1 MNFGTGSILNIFK
14 SIRLTHRSGEILEQ
28 IDGLNVLANA
38 SRFWKYSQEDRK
50 KLDGLLN
57 NSVAQG
63 SGEISYANLQ
73 PDGTH
78 VAVIPLSLLCGV
90 FGNENQYCP
99 ATLVAGMKIELELA
113 PISEIS
119 TDPVGSVTMTI
130 SAMKPTLVLDTAQL
144 YDVVNKQLLEEQTQV
159 DRSGLQFSYMTYFG
173 TSQDMVA
180 GATSINYDIQQ
191 SASLVHKI
199 VTIVRDNQKLKG
211 SGANSKPADKYD
223 CIAPFDTWQY
233 RLGSLY
239 WPQQAIRAPGANWDT
254 VQKNSKEAYA
264 LSLNGW
270 MAGVDEFHKSAGG
283 EASVTFSDKIEAVIQ
298 GGQWVSGKAMY
309 AFTGEKSACGLEL
322 TGEPTNN
329 SRILNF
335 NASLTSLLSSA
346 NGGLG
351 IAYPA
356 NGTVTPSVYYDLA
369 GGLKVNIYLQY
380 LRVANLMGD
389 NCVVD
394 R

>member
-1 MNFGTGSILNIFK
+1 
-14 SIRLTHRSGEILEQ
+14 
-28 IDGLNVLANA
+28 
-38 SRFWKYSQEDRK
+38 
-50 KLDGLLN
+50 
-57 NSVAQG
+57 
-63 SGEISYANLQ
+63 
-73 PDGTH
+73 
-78 VAVIPLSLLCGV
+78 
-90 FGNENQYCP
+90 
-99 ATLVAGMKIELELA
+99 
-113 PISEIS
+113 
-119 TDPVGSVTMTI
+119 
-130 SAMKPTLVLDTAQL
+130 
-144 YDVVNKQLLEEQTQV
+144 
-159 DRSGLQFSYMTYFG
+159 
-173 TSQDMVA
+173 
-180 GATSINYDIQQ
+180 
-191 SASLVHKI
+191 
-199 VTIVRDNQKLKG
+199 
-211 SGANSKPADKYD
+211 
-223 CIAPFDTWQY
+223 
-233 RLGSLY
+233 
-239 WPQQAIRAPGANWDT
+239 
-254 VQKNSKEAYA
+254 
-264 LSLNGW
+264 

-356 NGTVTPSVYYDLA
+356 NGIVTPSVYYDLA